1 MSSRAAA
8 LDEEYVSAHFLA
20 TYKGCLVI
28 FRIWRSTGSNSW
40 NHSVKFVRYPTLGYI
55 ESDG

>member
-20 TYKGCLVI
+20 TYKGLFFVSGVVQVLI
-28 FRIWRSTGSNSW
+28 FGTISY
-40 NHSVKFVRYPTLGYI
+40 SVLGLLFL
-55 ESDG
+55 